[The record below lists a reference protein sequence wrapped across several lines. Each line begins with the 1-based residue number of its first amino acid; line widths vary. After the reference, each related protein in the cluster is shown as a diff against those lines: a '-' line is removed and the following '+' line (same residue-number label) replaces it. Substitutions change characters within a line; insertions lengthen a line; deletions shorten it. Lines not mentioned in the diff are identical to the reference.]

1 MLQRGLIFVIP
12 NALAKSL
19 MGFGDDQG
27 GNVQKLVT
35 SADCAHLSS
44 NAVWYTDCLKT
55 TNEETS
61 EDKNENDPGQ
71 QLRMEK
77 RVIPR
82 RLKETRWDKFTAF
95 GWDLFKIENGHNILV
110 EAIVEEIAIKGKKE
124 ISKKFENIFINDFVK
139 IIQKFT
145 KAKIPTV
152 STGLQKYFVG
162 PIVNFVFGFMET
174 GVTLFFFGGL
184 QNGKK
189 KTNYGFLVLAS
200 WNKKLRARF
209 TRDFEKLVYQMIK
222 KVYPPAFNFA
232 ESIPDKVIAL
242 FVEKVG
248 PVKYFLKKIA
258 LSLYSKKIDDTCANS
273 GKDQCASPTPVCE
286 WNPKTDKCGIRESL
300 LLEQSKDLLSWV
312 FWKIGFKHFIDFL
325 KKKLGVEEWY
335 NKIPY
340 LPVLEDENGNTLPM
354 PSATQ
359 RTFAMQ
365 LAVWLLA
372 LEFLS
377 PLIAES
383 KKIKGTAEEKSE
395 EKPEEKST
403 EEPEE
408 EPEELPRGTPKE
420 KTEEKPEE

>member
-82 RLKETRWDKFTAF
+82 RLASKETRWDKFTAF

-124 ISKKFENIFINDFVK
+124 ISKKFEAIFIKDFVK

-152 STGLQKYFVG
+152 STGLQKYFVE
-162 PIVNFVFGFMET
+162 PIVNFVFGLIKI
-174 GVTLFFFGGL
+174 GVTLFFFKGL
-184 QNGKK
+184 KNGEK
-189 KTNYGFLVLAS
+189 KTNYGFLVLHS
-200 WNKKLRARF
+200 WNEALRLQF
-209 TRDFEKLVYQMIK
+209 TINLEILVYKIIK

-232 ESIPDKVIAL
+232 ESIPDKVIDL

-248 PVKYFLKKIA
+248 PVKYFMKKIA
-258 LSLYSKKIDDTCANS
+258 LSLYSKKIDDTCAKS

-312 FWKIGFKHFIDFL
+312 FWKIVFKHFIDFS
-325 KKKLGVEEWY
+325 KKKLGVKEWY
-335 NKIPY
+335 KEIPF
-340 LPVLEDENGNTLPM
+340 LPEANEEMD
-354 PSATQ
+354 S
-359 RTFAMQ
+359 AMQ
-365 LAVWLLA
+365 KSCAWKLAGWLLA

-377 PLIAES
+377 PLFAES
-383 KKIKGTAEEKSE
+383 KKTKGTAEEKSE

-408 EPEELPRGTPKE
+408 EPEELPKGTPKE

>member
-61 EDKNENDPGQ
+61 EDENENYPGQ
-71 QLRMEK
+71 KLRMEK

-82 RLKETRWDKFTAF
+82 RLKDWKITRWDEFKARH

-110 EAIVEEIAIKGKKE
+110 EAIVEEIAIKGKGV
-124 ISKKFENIFINDFVK
+124 IQKKFKAIFIDDFVK
-139 IIQKFT
+139 MFEKFT

-152 STGLQKYFVG
+152 STGLQKYFVE
-162 PIVNFVFGFMET
+162 PIFNFAFRFIKI
-174 GVTLFFFGGL
+174 GVKLFFFKGL
-184 QNGKK
+184 KNGEKK
-189 KTNYGFLVLAS
+189 DDHKGLLALTS
-200 WNKKLRARF
+200 WNGELRTQVIMKL
-209 TRDFEKLVYQMIK
+209 ENLGYQIIK
-222 KVYPPAFNFA
+222 KIYPPAFNLA
-232 ESIPDKVIAL
+232 ESFPDKVIAL

-258 LSLYSKKIDDTCANS
+258 LSLKYKKIDDTCANS

-312 FWKIGFKHFIDFL
+312 FWNIVFAYFKSFL
-325 KKKLGVEEWY
+325 KWKFDVDAWY
-335 NKIPY
+335 DKIPF
-340 LPVLEDENGNTLPM
+340 LPTEKETKEVTKKV
-354 PSATQ
+354 T
-359 RTFAMQ
+359 MQ
-365 LAVWLLA
+365 LAGCLLV

-377 PLIAES
+377 PLFAES
-383 KKIKGTAEEKSE
+383 KKTKGTAEEKSE

-408 EPEELPRGTPKE
+408 EPEELPKGTPKE